1 KLHAFELILALHGI
15 GAGARHGR
23 TNGDRVARRAGWPC
37 PDRRLILCERQP
49 RKGRHRRRTCH
60 SHSDHKRLAAGPRAF
75 HISGLFSS
83 SLIAPTVARRLPAS
97 SEKEDFPDKSARPAL
112 KERSPARHCRIS
124 SSTDSS
130 RVNGTYVKQ
139 YPTRSCAE
147 TEFSEAL

>member
-1 KLHAFELILALHGI
+1 
-15 GAGARHGR
+15 
-23 TNGDRVARRAGWPC
+23 D
-37 PDRRLILCERQP
+37 
-49 RKGRHRRRTCH
+49 
-60 SHSDHKRLAAGPRAF
+60 
-75 HISGLFSS
+75 
-83 SLIAPTVARRLPAS
+83 RRLPAS

-147 TEFSEAL
+147 TEFSEALAPATLLKSVIERTGRVYVEELLVDHLIRKEGMEEARLSGPTASAA